1 MSNEEIVRV
10 FEEDEVDQVLY
21 DLLTFNVLIL
31 FQDVVTKLRYL
42 KPGDELS
49 WGLLETSGLVRIEK
63 EIQFSLEN
71 DWRKI
76 YVVVPDFHI
85 SFYAIFFVIVDHLVD
100 YIFFHVLGL
109 GADGLFKYLKIVF
122 RIWHQLI
129 ILH

>member
-21 DLLTFNVLIL
+21 DLLTLNVLIL

-71 DWRKI
+71 YWRKI
-76 YVVVPDFHI
+76 YVVVSDFHI

-122 RIWHQLI
+122 RVRHQLI